1 MSKKDMT
8 FETAIVNLEE
18 IIRSMEGGDLELDAL
33 LAKFE
38 KGIGLLRV
46 CEGKLKEAEGK
57 IEVLTTKEMAG
68 ESLKE
73 KEVAV
78 IEDAPIPDEAPPEL
92 EEGESSLF

>member
-1 MSKKDMT
+1 MSKKDIT

-46 CEGKLKEAEGK
+46 CEGRLKEAEGK

-68 ESLKE
+68 EPLKE
-73 KEVAV
+73 KDAV
-78 IEDAPIPDEAPPEL
+78 TIEDAPIPDEAPPK
-92 EEGESSLF
+92 EGENSLF